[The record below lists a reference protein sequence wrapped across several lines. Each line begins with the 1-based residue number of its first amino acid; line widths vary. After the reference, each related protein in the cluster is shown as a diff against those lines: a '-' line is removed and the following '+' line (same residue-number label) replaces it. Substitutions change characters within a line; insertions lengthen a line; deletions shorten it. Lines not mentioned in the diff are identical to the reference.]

1 MTVSRAW
8 CASLG
13 VLGAALFCG
22 TEEPQLPANQQ
33 TGLRLACNL
42 CKQPPLHQWLQTHN
56 AALMDRFAPC
66 CSSTNKPVRLGFAT
80 FMLNLAVFFSTAAMT
95 DTEGQAHVCLHC
107 FCALT
112 HCPCFLPASLSPH
125 PVMSVACLRDRWV
138 CQQRCMQYSTSVYQK
153 QHFCELHSVV
163 QFTAC
168 SIAEMALCTS
178 SIAYLLSYLLQPIC
192 LPDT

>member
-1 MTVSRAW
+1 MFVKACNPYCKVVAMTVSCAW

-13 VLGAALFCG
+13 VLGAALFRG

-80 FMLNLAVFFSTAAMT
+80 FMLNLAVFFSTAAKS
-95 DTEGQAHVCLHC
+95 DTEGQAQVCMHC
-107 FCALT
+107 LYALT
-112 HCPCFLPASLSPH
+112 HCMCFLPASLLPH
-125 PVMSVACLRDRWV
+125 PVMSEGCLRIKRV
-138 CQQRCMQYSTSVYQK
+138 CQQCCMQCSISVHQRSITSVNCTRLCVLM
-153 QHFCELHSVV
+153 H
-163 QFTAC
+163 
-168 SIAEMALCTS
+168 IA
-178 SIAYLLSYLLQPIC
+178 
-192 LPDT
+192 